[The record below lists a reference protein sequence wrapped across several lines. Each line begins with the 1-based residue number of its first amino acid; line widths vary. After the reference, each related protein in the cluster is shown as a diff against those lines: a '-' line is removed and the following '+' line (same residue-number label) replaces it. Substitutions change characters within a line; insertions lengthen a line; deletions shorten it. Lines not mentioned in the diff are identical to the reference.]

1 MSQGHV
7 EKRAKS
13 LNAKSEE
20 LKLTPVI
27 DFDAAP
33 LREKDW
39 CNVLTCHQVLTVHG
53 FGFSAPVTRCLFFST
68 LKPKHYTLTLTLN
81 PEL

>member
-39 CNVLTCHQVLTVHG
+39 CNVLTCHQVLTVYG
-53 FGFSAPVTRCLFFST
+53 FGFSAHLSPGVNGLWFWV
-68 LKPKHYTLTLTLN
+68 
-81 PEL
+81 